1 VEASVNSAPP
11 QSHNIAAVSKA
22 FYPHMAWWFEIKI
35 VDWKDSMSA
44 AGSFWSL
51 KGYDIFI
58 HHEAHE
64 V

>member
-1 VEASVNSAPP
+1 
-11 QSHNIAAVSKA
+11 
-22 FYPHMAWWFEIKI
+22 MAWWFEIKI